1 MLIGVTSM
9 STVVQELKTSGGT
22 PTRMY
27 LQGFNHFKIQCGG
40 AHDDKMIVLIND
52 NNDDNVSE

>member
-1 MLIGVTSM
+1 M